1 MLSSLRR
8 PPSVGRWLRDLAA
21 LKQSDGCRT
30 GCYGVVS
37 MLACPGGPGS
47 LPPHSAEVFVSGTVP
62 TVRSTSRPQRSLTC
76 GPCQR
81 SWWSTS
87 NVSPTI
93 DTGGISLIQSWS
105 SQSGG
110 SLGCSGILGKIKNEA
125 DHLGTD
131 RQSVLPP
138 KAFLHQDV
146 CVAGLWAVRI
156 LGSFPLL
163 V

>member
-1 MLSSLRR
+1 MLSSLIR
-8 PPSVGRWLRDLAA
+8 PPCVGRWLRDLAA

-30 GCYGVVS
+30 GCYRVVS
-37 MLACPGGPGS
+37 MLVCPGGPGS

-76 GPCQR
+76 GPCRR

-110 SLGCSGILGKIKNEA
+110 SLGCSGILGKIKNQA
-125 DHLGTD
+125 DHLRTD
-131 RQSVLPP
+131 RVFCHQRLFCIKMCVL
-138 KAFLHQDV
+138 
-146 CVAGLWAVRI
+146 
-156 LGSFPLL
+156 LGSGQLGF
-163 V
+163 